1 MTSVSRGSLP
11 EILLLMLLGVGGF
24 VFLSLNAGGPLT
36 WDELLYMEASWNPKE
51 VPWILN
57 RYAHIHLQSLFMHL
71 LGDPL
76 AGARVYWGFLISA
89 TLVGVYLGARL
100 LAQRSPRLTGLL
112 AVVLFLHL
120 RLPFRYAGTTYADF
134 TLMTFSVW
142 AGVVFILGGRSS
154 GRTRTSCLALLGLL
168 LFLALKSKDHGLLL
182 LLLLFG
188 LGRTGAS
195 FSAARL
201 RSDLLAVVTGLAL
214 GLLGLMV
221 VDGVVLGNPLFSIQP
236 GNVDSLLDYNVGAFE
251 ERSPDSYLELL
262 ASKTLVLPFLLYLL
276 AFFIRTDEE
285 EGPAEKILLS
295 IPLAHI
301 LFLIGALVF
310 VKYRVSD
317 RQLIGALPL
326 LCVGAAQFF
335 QPAWG
340 NSEEKRRTAAPFLA
354 TAVLAGLSVLL
365 KLPERIAAGG
375 GWTSFPLESA
385 ILYPGGALLLAVMAA
400 WFRRESRPW
409 KVFLL
414 GLVFW
419 MTLIPGVRANL
430 SSLIHD
436 EAGKESRRRFLPLE
450 IFREQIPMGEGA
462 RYLVSERLYN
472 EMGVFGRSAE
482 SCSMMFDLHFAVD
495 TDPDQFEF
503 VPALKAAPLGEGFD
517 AAFGTA
523 EDLAS
528 LPLGASGEV
537 NLGEK
542 QYTLFQDESSGLIFL
557 LGELD
562 PPVIPA
568 KAGIQAH
575 PSLDSRSSRE

>member
-1 MTSVSRGSLP
+1 MTSVSRGALP

-76 AGARVYWGFLISA
+76 AGGRVYWGFLLSA
-89 TLVGVYLGARL
+89 TLVGVYLAARL
-100 LAQRSPRLTGLL
+100 LAGRAPWLTGLI
-112 AVVLFLHL
+112 AVALFLHL
-120 RLPFRYAGTTYADF
+120 RLPFRFSGTTYADF
-134 TLMTFSVW
+134 TLMTFSIW
-142 AGVVFILGGRSS
+142 AGVLFVLGGRSS
-154 GRTRTSCLALLGLL
+154 GRTRTSCLVLLGFL

-188 LGRTGAS
+188 LGRLGDS

-201 RSDLLAVVTGLAL
+201 RSDLLSVASGLAVA
-214 GLLGLMV
+214 LLCLMA
-221 VDGVVLGNPLFSIQP
+221 VDGVVLGNPLFSIRP
-236 GNVDSLLDYNVGAFE
+236 GNVDSLLAYNVGAFE
-251 ERSPDSYLELL
+251 VRSPDSYLEIL
-262 ASKTLVLPFLLYLL
+262 ASKTLALPFLLYLL
-276 AFFIRTDEE
+276 ALYIRPDEE
-285 EGPAEKILLS
+285 DAPGERILLS

-326 LCVGAAQFF
+326 LCVGAAHFF
-335 QPAWG
+335 QPFWG
-340 NSEEKRRTAAPFLA
+340 DSGKKRRIWGPFFTAAGLA
-354 TAVLAGLSVLL
+354 LLAILL
-365 KLPERIAAGG
+365 KLPERIATGG

-385 ILYPGGALLLAVMAA
+385 ILYPGGALLLAGMAV
-400 WFRRESRPW
+400 WFRRAPRPW
-409 KVFLL
+409 NVFLL

-419 MTLIPGVRANL
+419 MTLLPGVRANF

-450 IFREQIPMGEGA
+450 IFRDRIPMGEDA
-462 RYLVSERLYN
+462 RYLVSERLYT

-495 TDPDQFEF
+495 TDPDQFAY
-503 VPALKAAPLGEGFD
+503 VPHFDVIHLAEEFD

-523 EDLAS
+523 EELAS
-528 LPLGASGEV
+528 LPVGASGEV

-542 QYTLFQDESSGLIFL
+542 EYTLFQDESSGLIFL

-568 KAGIQAH
+568 NAGIQAR
-575 PSLDSRSSRE
+575 PSQDSRSSRE